1 MVIDRQVTPDYGQ
14 NNNNNILTDRTRLS
28 DPKLATAST
37 SVTGVLINI
46 FIVIY

>member
-1 MVIDRQVTPDYGQ
+1 MQFSVVRCNMVIDRQVTPDYGQ

-37 SVTGVLINI
+37 LLLC
-46 FIVIY
+46 